1 VRAQLGIADNAW
13 VVGSVGRLAPEKN
26 QGLLIDAMGPM
37 LDPRRHLVIV
47 GDGPERQHLAER
59 ARATWRPELV
69 HFTGPRQDI
78 EQLLSAFDV
87 FALTSASE
95 GLPLVLLEAM
105 AAGLP
110 VVSTAVGG
118 VPDLVEDQ
126 VTGFLVEPS
135 SPSALMTKL
144 IWLSGR
150 PQKALD
156 VAATARG
163 RVLDRHSTERMTAD
177 YDALYA
183 RVTRRA
189 RATRPLPLVANG

>member
-1 VRAQLGIADNAW
+1 
-13 VVGSVGRLAPEKN
+13 
-26 QGLLIDAMGPM
+26 
-37 LDPRRHLVIV
+37 
-47 GDGPERQHLAER
+47 
-59 ARATWRPELV
+59 
-69 HFTGPRQDI
+69 
-78 EQLLSAFDV
+78 
-87 FALTSASE
+87 
-95 GLPLVLLEAM
+95 
-105 AAGLP
+105 
-110 VVSTAVGG
+110 

-126 VTGFLVEPS
+126 VTGFLVEPG

-144 IWLSGR
+144 VWLSGR

-156 VAATARG
+156 IAATARG